1 MRFVYIS
8 NDGEAEA
15 GKGDDAGGAG
25 QVEEDHRGQHLSQ
38 GEDLEG
44 GKSLGIKMGGIRFRE
59 SYGFNMLTR
68 RR

>member
-25 QVEEDHRGQHLSQ
+25 QVEEDYRGQHLSQ

-44 GKSLGIKMGGIRFRE
+44 GKARRGGFRGLDFGKVMGLKRA
-59 SYGFNMLTR
+59 YP
-68 RR
+68 